1 MQLKIA
7 LLIPRRKGFALL
19 MAIVITGAALLLA
32 TGIFQ
37 YASTTTTLNHRH
49 VERQRAVAAAEA
61 ATEKVLSRLTTDYRD
76 LGEGYILGHLDS
88 YRSLVP
94 TSAEFPDCADFSF
107 QNLAGDADRIEVSYA
122 AAGRFEVSS
131 GKYSGLRGNK
141 SKLRIVANAK
151 ARYSDANPVG
161 SVYQDIELLRVPI
174 FQFAIFYNVD
184 LEIDNLPVMT
194 ITGPVHCN
202 TNVYL
207 NPVNTLTFKGDL
219 TTAGNI
225 YLTPMPGNPL
235 ADASGPI
242 VYQGT
247 HLSGASTLNLPIG
260 TNTSPDAVHAIIE
273 VPSSLEDPYSSIGQ
287 QRYYNKA
294 DLIILIQDTNIVATS
309 GLRNSFATIIPGS
322 QITNF
327 VSTNATFY
335 NKREL
340 KTVKS
345 TDIDVARFAQ
355 WTATNSYLGSQ
366 VPTIYVADQ
375 RTQSSTT
382 QPGIRLV
389 NGQTLPS
396 SGLTVATPN
405 PLYIKGHYNAPAGS
419 LGTTNTSATMPA
431 SVVADAVT
439 LLSTSWVDT
448 NATSSSGLSSRV
460 ASDTTVNAAMLT
472 GLVRTTSASHSG
484 GAENFPR
491 FLEEWT
497 GRTSTINGSM
507 VAMFYSKTAT
517 NLWRGIG
524 SSIGIYNP
532 PNRNWSLDQN
542 FLVEGK
548 LPPATP
554 SVTILVRGNWRMPA
568 PYTTNV
574 LAGF

>member
-1 MQLKIA
+1 M
-7 LLIPRRKGFALL
+7 
-19 MAIVITGAALLLA
+19 
-32 TGIFQ
+32 
-37 YASTTTTLNHRH
+37 
-49 VERQRAVAAAEA
+49 
-61 ATEKVLSRLTTDYRD
+61 
-76 LGEGYILGHLDS
+76 
-88 YRSLVP
+88 
-94 TSAEFPDCADFSF
+94 
-107 QNLAGDADRIEVSYA
+107 
-122 AAGRFEVSS
+122 
-131 GKYSGLRGNK
+131 RGNK

-151 ARYSDANPVG
+151 ARYSEANPVG

-174 FQFAIFYNVD
+174 FQFAIFYNID

-207 NPVNTLTFKGDL
+207 NPVNTLTFKGDV
-219 TTAGNI
+219 TSAGNI

-235 ADASGPI
+235 PDASGPI
-242 VYQGT
+242 VYQGA

-260 TNTSPDAVHAIIE
+260 TNTSSDAIHTLIE
-273 VPSSLEDPYSSIGQ
+273 VPSVLEDPYSSIGQ

-294 DLIILIQDTNIVATS
+294 DLIILVRDTNIVATS
-309 GLRNSFATIIPGS
+309 GLRNAFATIIPGS

-340 KTVKS
+340 KTIKS
-345 TDIDVARFAQ
+345 TDINVGKFAQ
-355 WTATNSYLGSQ
+355 WIATNTYLGSP
-366 VPTIYVADQ
+366 VSTIFVADQ
-375 RTQSSTT
+375 RSQSATT

-389 NGQTLPS
+389 NGQALPS

-439 LLSTSWVDT
+439 ILSTSWSDA
-448 NATSSSGLSSRV
+448 NASSSSTTLSSRI

-472 GLVRTTSASHSG
+472 GLVRTTTASHSG

-568 PYTTNV
+568 PYSTNV